1 MINFDL
7 SHIEEDEDS
16 EYLSQEIA
24 KLKAQNLTN
33 NIDFEKAEL
42 EREELEEK
50 LNTENCEEEK
60 ATSIE
65 EKCEP
70 SKKKDDEELTF

>member
-60 ATSIE
+60 TISVE
-65 EKCEP
+65 EKSVA
-70 SKKKDDEELTF
+70 SKKKDSEELSF

>member
-42 EREELEEK
+42 ERQELEEK

-60 ATSIE
+60 VTSIE